1 MRGSTKAPTG
11 YAPAMNDLEAI
22 RRVIALYAQ
31 LVDDKRFEEWGQLF
45 TEDAVFV
52 AHGRRIEGRARI
64 VESIAA
70 MLGPIQVKHLV
81 ASPVVDLVATDRAM
95 AWTDLTS
102 FVRGEAG
109 VGIAT
114 IGRYHDELA
123 RGADGTW
130 RLARRELVAVG
141 AELPPEVT
149 PSPGPRP
156 PPPRALH

>member
-109 VGIAT
+109 VGHQQRAADT
-114 IGRYHDELA
+114 GG
-123 RGADGTW
+123 GAGVGDLGD
-130 RLARRELVAVG
+130 AAG
-141 AELPPEVT
+141 AETHGGRIAPV
-149 PSPGPRP
+149 GG
-156 PPPRALH
+156 LHGRRVSVMCG